1 MGKQKIKEINER
13 FKTQLIKDID
23 IQDLK
28 LFLKVNNK
36 MLNNIKNMEIE

>member
-13 FKTQLIKDID
+13 FKIQLIEDID
-23 IQDLK
+23 IQGLK
-28 LFLKVNNK
+28 LFIKVNNK

>member
-13 FKTQLIKDID
+13 FKIKLIEDID
-23 IQDLK
+23 IQGLK
-28 LFLKVNNK
+28 LFIKVNNK